1 MNSKKPTTE
10 FLNNRI
16 LASKDIKNFLN
27 DNEKGLDHKT
37 FGVFL
42 AQLIEDKNVSKTDI
56 FESAQINDTTGYH
69 ILNGRRLPSR
79 DKVIKLSVALGLN
92 LDKTN
97 RLLRKAKHGE
107 LYVKDKRDAI
117 TIYSIN
123 NGVSL
128 MKLNEL
134 LYDEACDVLE

>member
-1 MNSKKPTTE
+1 MTHKKSTTE
-10 FLNNRI
+10 FLNNKI
-16 LASKDIKNFLN
+16 LSSKNIKSFLN
-27 DNEKGLDHKT
+27 DNHMDLDNKS

-42 AQLIEDKNVSKTDI
+42 GQLIDERDASKTDI
-56 FESAQINDTTGYH
+56 FERAQINDTTGYH

-79 DKVIKLSVALGLN
+79 DKVIKLSVALALN
-92 LDKTN
+92 LEETN

-117 TIYSIN
+117 TIYAIN
-123 NGVSL
+123 NGVCL

-134 LYDEACDVLE
+134 LYDEECQVLE